1 LRQIKQAGTRIVLLK
16 KRDATGKLMI
26 YRSTYKG
33 VEFSLDSAEA
43 PESWQWQ
50 YAIDGQIK
58 TGRTEAKLELL
69 AIRQVWSLIDKDL
82 RSRHR
87 SM

>member
-1 LRQIKQAGTRIVLLK
+1 MGR
-16 KRDATGKLMI
+16 LMI
-26 YRSTYKG
+26 YRSAYKG
-33 VEFSLDSAEA
+33 VEFSLESADT
-43 PESWQWQ
+43 PGCWQWQ

-69 AIRQVWSLIDKDL
+69 AIRQVWSLIDKEL